1 MLQRSSF
8 GIILNIKFYLT
19 GHEFNYYCTSDS
31 TLIDRPLQVYPE
43 LVEGLRLSSCNSIK
57 QIMNYFEIFGI
68 PIQLKVDKNELPKK
82 FFELSR
88 KFHPDFYANTT
99 PSEQNR
105 ALEITANLNK
115 AFKTFQSPD
124 ETIKYVLQLKGL
136 LEEEEKYQ
144 LPPDFLMEVLEINE
158 KLMDAEDDPELKLS
172 LQSAINNLQSDIY
185 GPVKET
191 VEHYQDGVT
200 TEKELLQVKEY
211 YYKKKYLHRIQQQL
225 NGMS

>member
-1 MLQRSSF
+1 
-8 GIILNIKFYLT
+8 
-19 GHEFNYYCTSDS
+19 
-31 TLIDRPLQVYPE
+31 
-43 LVEGLRLSSCNSIK
+43 
-57 QIMNYFEIFGI
+57 MNYFDIFGI

-82 FFELSR
+82 YFELSR

-115 AFKTFQSPD
+115 AFKTFQNPD
-124 ETIKYVLQLKGL
+124 ETIKYVLQLKEL
-136 LEEEEKYQ
+136 IEEEEKYQ
-144 LPPDFLMEVLEINE
+144 LPPGFLMEVLEINE
-158 KLMDAEDDPELKLS
+158 KLMDAEDDPELKLN
-172 LQSAINNLQSDIY
+172 LRAAIDNLQAEIY
-185 GPVKET
+185 EPVKET
-191 VEHYQDGVT
+191 VVHYQEGVT

>member
-1 MLQRSSF
+1 
-8 GIILNIKFYLT
+8 
-19 GHEFNYYCTSDS
+19 
-31 TLIDRPLQVYPE
+31 
-43 LVEGLRLSSCNSIK
+43 
-57 QIMNYFEIFGI
+57 MNYFEIFGI

-82 FFELSR
+82 YFELSR

-99 PSEQNR
+99 PSEQHQ

-115 AFKTFQSPD
+115 AFKTFQNPD
-124 ETIKYVLQLKGL
+124 DTIKYVLQLKGL

-158 KLMDAEDDPELKLS
+158 KLMDAEDDPELKVN
-172 LQSAINNLQSDIY
+172 LQSAINNLQSEIY
-185 GPVKET
+185 EPVKEII
-191 VEHYQDGVT
+191 ENYQDGVT

-211 YYKKKYLHRIQQQL
+211 YYKKKYLYRIQQQL

>member
-1 MLQRSSF
+1 
-8 GIILNIKFYLT
+8 
-19 GHEFNYYCTSDS
+19 
-31 TLIDRPLQVYPE
+31 
-43 LVEGLRLSSCNSIK
+43 
-57 QIMNYFEIFGI
+57 MNYFEIFGL

-82 FFELSR
+82 YFELSR

-99 PSEQNR
+99 PSEQHQ

-115 AFKTFQSPD
+115 AFKTFQNPD

-158 KLMDAEDDPELKLS
+158 QLMDAGDNPELKS
-172 LQSAINNLQSDIY
+172 NLQSSILHLQSEIY
-185 GPVKET
+185 EPVKET
-191 VEHYQDGVT
+191 VEHYQDGVI
-200 TEKELLQVKEY
+200 TEEELLQVKEY